1 MDTENTASGPAGYQR
16 PHNTRQTENIK
27 LQLSRYLGCQS
38 ISVVGLQVLYG
49 YYISKASMS
58 FEEQVKPESDERA
71 QSSGSC
77 KCYNI
82 ETGVVTVVKYRLR
95 KRYVRSIDM

>member
-1 MDTENTASGPAGYQR
+1 
-16 PHNTRQTENIK
+16 
-27 LQLSRYLGCQS
+27 
-38 ISVVGLQVLYG
+38 
-49 YYISKASMS
+49 MS

-71 QSSGSC
+71 QSC